1 MLLCQA
7 QYGEAKMNRFTYS
20 KLEDSAPSRLKAR
33 NAVGE
38 DVYDVLLSQIISLKL
53 APEERLSVDALA
65 RDLGVSQTPIRAA
78 LIRLEAEGLVVKKHN
93 VGYRT
98 ASIPSARHF
107 EEIYEMRMLL
117 EPAAAEMAVHYMTD
131 DITDRLEQA
140 HARMCE
146 LDGHQE
152 LASYSQFARYDA
164 EFHAIIAEASGNSLI
179 VETLNRLFIHAHL
192 FRSRRHS
199 AVTREATDEHEKLLA
214 SMLKGDASGAKQ
226 AMLEHVANSRG
237 RIVPFIKAFD
247 LSK

>member
-1 MLLCQA
+1 
-7 QYGEAKMNRFTYS
+7 MNRFTHS
-20 KLEDSAPSRLKAR
+20 KSEDGATNRLKAR

-38 DVYDVLLSQIISLKL
+38 DVYEVLLSQIISLKL

-107 EEIYEMRMLL
+107 EDIYEMRMLI
-117 EPAAAEMAVHYMTD
+117 EPAATEKAVHHMTD
-131 DITDRLEQA
+131 EVAERLQQA
-140 HARMCE
+140 HAKMCE
-146 LDGHQE
+146 LEGQQE

-164 EFHAIIAEASGNSLI
+164 EFHAIIAEASGNTLI

-199 AVTREATDEHEKLLA
+199 AVTREAIAEHKALLTP
-214 SMLKGDASGAKQ
+214 MLKGEASRAKQ
-226 AMLEHVANSRG
+226 AMLDHVTNSRD
-237 RIVPFIKAFD
+237 RIVPFIKA
-247 LSK
+247 LEQSL